1 MIEKTEKYFS
11 ENTIEFI
18 EFVEQVKEKSTNVI
32 DSLENNKEADEENLA
47 FLYSCFCSMG

>member
-18 EFVEQVKEKSTNVI
+18 EFVEKIKTASTDVT
-32 DSLENNKEADEENLA
+32 DSLENNKEAEEENLS
-47 FLYSCFCSMG
+47 FLYSCFCSMT